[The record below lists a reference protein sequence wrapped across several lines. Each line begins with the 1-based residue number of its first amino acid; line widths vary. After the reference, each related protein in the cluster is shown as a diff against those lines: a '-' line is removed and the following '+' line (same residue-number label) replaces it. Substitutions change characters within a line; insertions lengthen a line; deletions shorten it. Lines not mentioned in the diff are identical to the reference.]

1 MRKTDVLS
9 HKLVPKHT
17 ILTADEAAEVL
28 RSFNID
34 SNSLPKIL
42 SKDPAVKQLGAKVGD
57 IIKIERVSETAG
69 VSIAYRKVM
78 D

>member
-1 MRKTDVLS
+1 MRKIDVLS

-17 ILTADEAAEVL
+17 ILTEEEAKEVL
-28 RSFNID
+28 KSFDID
-34 SNSLPKIL
+34 ANSLPKIL

-57 IIKIERVSETAG
+57 IVKIERESETAG
-69 VSIAYRKVM
+69 VSVAYRKVV

>member
-17 ILTADEAAEVL
+17 ILTEGEATAVL
-28 RSFNID
+28 KSFDINA
-34 SNSLPKIL
+34 NSLPKIL

-69 VSIAYRKVM
+69 VSVAYRKVV